1 MRLHPFAAAA
11 VVLVASFA
19 LARAQLP
26 EPGSLPQ
33 QSRPPATAPAAANP
47 RPAAAPLNRADPNSP
62 AQAGRNSLYKLLDD
76 IAAKDESAREAAI
89 AKIATRAQAEQRQ
102 QEVRAKILD
111 LMGGGFQRTPLNAQ
125 VLGSTQ
131 MDGFRIEKVVYESQ
145 PKFYVTALMYVPE
158 GVKTT
163 AGPSTPVGAGAPT
176 SAQDDS
182 SLGRKYPAVVMA
194 PGHAASG
201 KAGDYAM
208 AATFARNGFVVL
220 SYDPIGQGERLQYPD
235 PATLSKGLAAG
246 SLAKQPTGEHGEAGL
261 QPTLIGDAVARYFT
275 WDGVRAVDYL
285 ISRPEVDAE
294 RIGAFGC
301 SGGGA
306 MTALLGAADPRVK
319 AVATAC
325 YLTTMDTL
333 LPSIGA
339 QDAEQSTPG
348 FIASGFDFAD
358 WVELAAP
365 RAYAMVGTT
374 GDMFPWKGFLQTAR
388 EARRFYG
395 LFDATAAGVS
405 AMDNRRS
412 FDSGRSTTSAQ
423 DDSSVGGGAMPA
435 TLPTPT
441 GPTLNPDTANAVPAS
456 SPFQVITGIGGHGNL
471 RPITSQIVG
480 FFLVHLAGRST
491 DTYVAPPPAAAGAS
505 PFAAPDVPAGALQ
518 VTPTG
523 QVASSYPG
531 CETVFSLNLKRAAQK
546 IPQFVK
552 PQTLLQV
559 QTDVREV
566 TKAEAVPG
574 KAPLQPAGGSVD
586 QSGPDV
592 RWRLQLEPGIVVD
605 AELYLPAA
613 AAGKHPAVVVLRDN
627 LDPSLDPQR
636 VADIKS
642 LRAMA
647 DSGTVVFAVTPRP
660 SPAGGEE
667 TKSPILGPFYMTEL
681 RAELVGRTI
690 LGMRVDDVIRAID
703 YLASRPDVDPNNIT
717 VEASGHMGL
726 VALHA
731 AVLDKRIK
739 HVTVDHV
746 LESYAS
752 LLRAPTPL
760 DAPQD
765 ILPGVLLK
773 YDIPDLVRVLGPR
786 LTASDWLSG
795 TADLSGK

>member
-1 MRLHPFAAAA
+1 
-11 VVLVASFA
+11 
-19 LARAQLP
+19 
-26 EPGSLPQ
+26 
-33 QSRPPATAPAAANP
+33 
-47 RPAAAPLNRADPNSP
+47 
-62 AQAGRNSLYKLLDD
+62 
-76 IAAKDESAREAAI
+76 
-89 AKIATRAQAEQRQ
+89 
-102 QEVRAKILD
+102 
-111 LMGGGFQRTPLNAQ
+111 
-125 VLGSTQ
+125 
-131 MDGFRIEKVVYESQ
+131 
-145 PKFYVTALMYVPE
+145 
-158 GVKTT
+158 
-163 AGPSTPVGAGAPT
+163 
-176 SAQDDS
+176 
-182 SLGRKYPAVVMA
+182 MA

-246 SLAKQPTGEHGEAGL
+246 SLATRPTGEHGEAGL

-275 WDGVRAVDYL
+275 WDGMRAVDYL
-285 ISRPEVDAE
+285 ISRPEVDADK
-294 RIGAFGC
+294 IGAFGC

-325 YLTTMDTL
+325 YLTTMDAL

-365 RAYAMVGTT
+365 RAYAMVGTVS
-374 GDMFPWKGFLQTAR
+374 DMFPWAGFLQTAQ
-388 EARRFYG
+388 EARRFYS
-395 LFDATAAGVS
+395 LFDASAAGTPTNSGAPHLASEMWVS
-405 AMDNRRS
+405 
-412 FDSGRSTTSAQ
+412 T
-423 DDSSVGGGAMPA
+423 
-435 TLPTPT
+435 TPT
-441 GPTLNPDTANAVPAS
+441 GPTLNPDTANAIPAS
-456 SPFQVITGIGGHGNL
+456 SPFQVIAGIGGHGNL

-480 FFLVHLAGRST
+480 FFLVHLAGRSA

-505 PFAAPDVPAGALQ
+505 PFAAPNVPAGALQ
-518 VTPTG
+518 VTATG

-531 CETVFSLNLKRAAQK
+531 SETVFSLNLKRAAQK
-546 IPQFVK
+546 IPQFAK

-566 TKAEAVPG
+566 TKADAAPGGPPLAPPQLTVHVRINDESEPNYFHQIVRLSTGAGISLEGEMVEPRGAERRPTRLVLTSDGVPT
-574 KAPLQPAGGSVD
+574 LD
-586 QSGPDV
+586 N
-592 RWRLQLEPGIVVD
+592 
-605 AELYLPAA
+605 
-613 AAGKHPAVVVLRDN
+613 KHVEYEIPNTVVL
-627 LDPSLDPQR
+627 
-636 VADIKS
+636 AI
-642 LRAMA
+642 
-647 DSGTVVFAVTPRP
+647 TPRP
-660 SPAGGEE
+660 SPPGGEE

-681 RAELVGRTI
+681 RAELVGKTI
-690 LGMRVDDVIRAID
+690 LGMRVDDVIRAVD
-703 YLASRPDVDPNNIT
+703 YLASRPDVDANNIA
-717 VEASGHMGL
+717 VVASGHMGL

-752 LLRAPTPL
+752 LLRAPMPL

-786 LTASDWLSG
+786 LTASDWLSPQRASSPGTPTLPG
-795 TADLSGK
+795 TADLGGK